1 MRVLVTGASGF
12 LGSWVVRALLDAGD
26 SPRVVVRP
34 TSNLEMIAGLPIEKR
49 EGDVLDRRS
58 IERAAR
64 GVDAVIHV
72 AGLVSLRR
80 RDRSD
85 LMRVNIEGTRN
96 VLAVAAER
104 GVRAVHTSSI
114 AAIGFTDSPALRDEK
129 CWLSPEMG
137 AQYPYSASK
146 LGSELV
152 ALELNQLGADIVIV
166 NPGLLLGPGDLHLS
180 STRFVHHFLQG
191 QSPFCPLG
199 GTSLADVRNAAAA
212 YPVALRRARA
222 GERYILAGAN
232 HAYRDIFASLAVAS
246 GRHPAWPLPTPIARW
261 WGLLS
266 DAAGLMVEHPYEEFN
281 LGTVAYS
288 TRFNY
293 CDSSKAQRELGYEP
307 AELEALIKVTVSD
320 HLTRSPS
327 QGRPGVWARRRNKTR
342 PRARRATAAEPKR

>member
-12 LGSWVVRALLDAGD
+12 LGSWVVRALLGAGG
-26 SPRVVVRP
+26 SPRVMVRP
-34 TSNLEMIAGLPIEKR
+34 TSKLEMIAGLPIEKR

-58 IERAAR
+58 IEQAAR
-64 GVDAVIHV
+64 GVDAVVHV

-80 RDRSD
+80 RDRAD

-96 VLAVAAER
+96 VLEVAAER

-114 AAIGFTDSPALRDEK
+114 AAIGFTDSPSLRDEN
-129 CWLSPEMG
+129 CWLSPEM
-137 AQYPYSASK
+137 ADRYAYAASK
-146 LGSELV
+146 FGSELV
-152 ALELNQLGADIVIV
+152 ALELNRLGADIVIV

-180 STRFVHHFLQG
+180 STRFVHHFLRG

-199 GTSLADVRNAAAA
+199 GTSLGDVRSAAAA
-212 YPVALRRARA
+212 YPVALRWARA

-232 HAYRDIFASLAVAS
+232 HSYREIFASLALAS
-246 GRHPAWPLPTPIARW
+246 GRRSTWPLPTAIAKW

-266 DAAGLMVEHPYEEFN
+266 DAAGLVIEHPYEEFN

-293 CDSSKAQRELGYEP
+293 CDSSKAEQELGYQRP
-307 AELEALIKVTVSD
+307 ELDTLIKVTVRDYLKRSRTQG
-320 HLTRSPS
+320 TRGES
-327 QGRPGVWARRRNKTR
+327 ARRRNERR
-342 PRARRATAAEPKR
+342 PRARRAKAAEPKR